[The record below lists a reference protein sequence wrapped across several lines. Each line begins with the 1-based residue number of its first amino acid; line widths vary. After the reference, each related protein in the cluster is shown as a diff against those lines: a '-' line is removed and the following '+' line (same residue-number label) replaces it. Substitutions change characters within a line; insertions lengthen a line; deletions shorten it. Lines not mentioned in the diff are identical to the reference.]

1 MVWSFAPKPPR
12 PFKFK
17 PPWSCATAHQ
27 GKSGYT
33 VMSTKTVSNTATT
46 TGEYTMHHSHAKV
59 VVITG
64 ASAGV
69 GRATAVAFAR
79 TGAHVALLARGLE
92 GLNGAARE
100 VENAGGKA
108 LIVPT
113 DVADPRQVEAAA
125 EQIEKQL
132 GPIAVWVNNAMVT
145 VFSKVTDMSAE
156 EYQRVMAVSYLGTV
170 YGTQAALNRMRKRN
184 SGCIIQV
191 GSALAYRG
199 IPLQSAYCGAKFAAR
214 GFTDSLR
221 AELLHDKSAI
231 HLTMVHLAAF
241 NTPQFD
247 WARHRLAGQPQPLP
261 PIFQPEVAAG
271 AIVWSTRHKRRE
283 LYVGFPA
290 VKIVLGNKFVP

>member
-1 MVWSFAPKPPR
+1 
-12 PFKFK
+12 
-17 PPWSCATAHQ
+17 
-27 GKSGYT
+27 
-33 VMSTKTVSNTATT
+33 
-46 TGEYTMHHSHAKV
+46 MHHSHAKV

-156 EYQRVMAVSYLGTV
+156 EYQRVMAVS
-170 YGTQAALNRMRKRN
+170 
-184 SGCIIQV
+184 
-191 GSALAYRG
+191 
-199 IPLQSAYCGAKFAAR
+199 
-214 GFTDSLR
+214 
-221 AELLHDKSAI
+221 
-231 HLTMVHLAAF
+231 
-241 NTPQFD
+241 
-247 WARHRLAGQPQPLP
+247 
-261 PIFQPEVAAG
+261 
-271 AIVWSTRHKRRE
+271 
-283 LYVGFPA
+283 
-290 VKIVLGNKFVP
+290 